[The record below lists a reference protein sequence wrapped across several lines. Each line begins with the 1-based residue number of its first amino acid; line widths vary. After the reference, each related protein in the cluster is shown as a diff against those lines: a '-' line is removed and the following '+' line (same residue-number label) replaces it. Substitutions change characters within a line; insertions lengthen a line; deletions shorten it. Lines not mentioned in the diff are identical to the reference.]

1 MTSHNVVAHE
11 AGGPE
16 VLKYEPMKLP
26 SVGAGQLLVEV
37 GATGVNFIETYRRAG
52 QYAVDYP
59 FVPGSECAGTVIA
72 LGTGVTDFAVGDRV
86 ATMWG
91 KKTYATHTVI
101 DASKAVRIPDNVQV
115 ETAAAMLS
123 QGITAHYLSVDCY
136 PVRKEHTVLVHAG
149 AGGVGR
155 LLIQLSKLAGATV
168 ITTTSTADKAAVAK
182 EAGADFVLAYED
194 FAAKSRELTEGL
206 GVDVVFDGVGKD
218 TFDGSLESLK
228 VRGTM
233 VLFGGSS
240 GPVPPFQLQRL
251 NTHGSL
257 FVTRPK
263 TGDYLRT
270 DQERQRRINDVLQL
284 VSDGKLKIHVGKAF
298 PLAEAAQAHAALENR
313 ETTGKTVL
321 VP

>member
-1 MTSHNVVAHE
+1 MD
-11 AGGPE
+11 
-16 VLKYEPMKLP
+16 MP
-26 SVGAGQLLVEV
+26 SPADGQLLVEV

-52 QYAVDYP
+52 QYKVDYP
-59 FVPGSECAGTVIA
+59 FVPGSECAGTIVA
-72 LGTGVTDFAVGDRV
+72 VGKGVTDFSVGDRI

-91 KKTYATHTVI
+91 KKTYATHTLI
-101 DASKAVRIPDNVQV
+101 DASKAVRIPHNVDFQ
-115 ETAAAMLS
+115 TAAAMLS
-123 QGITAHYLSVDCY
+123 QGITAHYLSVDCF

-168 ITTTSTADKAAVAK
+168 IATTSTEEKATVAK
-182 EAGADFVLAYED
+182 EAGADYVLRYGD
-194 FAAKSRELTEGL
+194 FAAKTRKITEGA

-228 VRGTM
+228 VRGTL

-251 NTHGSL
+251 NTYGSL
-257 FVTRPK
+257 YVTRPK

-270 DQERQRRINDVLQL
+270 DQERQRRISEILQL

-298 PLAEAAQAHAALENR
+298 PLKEAAQAHTALENR

>member
-1 MTSHNVVAHE
+1 MTSHNVVAHTS
-11 AGGPE
+11 GGPE
-16 VLKYEPMKLP
+16 VLEYEPMQIP
-26 SVGAGQLLVEV
+26 SVAEGQILVKV
-37 GATGVNFIETYRRAG
+37 AATGVNFIETYRRAG

-59 FVPGSECAGTVIA
+59 FVPGSECAGTVVA
-72 LGTGVTDFAVGDRV
+72 LGSDVTNFVIGDRV

-91 KKTYATHTVI
+91 KKTYATHTLI
-101 DASKAVRIPDNVQV
+101 DADKTVHLPDNV
-115 ETAAAMLS
+115 EFNTAAAMLS
-123 QGITAHYLSVDCY
+123 QGITAHYLAVDCF
-136 PVRKEHTVLVHAG
+136 PVRNDHTVLVHAG

-168 ITTTSTADKAAVAK
+168 IATTSTEEKAAVAK
-182 EAGADFVLAYED
+182 EAGADFVLNYD
-194 FAAKSRELTEGL
+194 NFATESRELTSGN

-218 TFDGSLESLK
+218 TFDGSLASLK

-251 NTHGSL
+251 NTYGSL
-257 FVTRPK
+257 FITRPK

-270 DQERQRRINDVLQL
+270 NQERQRRIDDVLQL
-284 VSDGKLKIHVGKAF
+284 VSAGKLKIHVGKTF
-298 PLAEAAQAHAALENR
+298 PLAQAAQAHAALENR

>member
-1 MTSHNVVAHE
+1 MSHNVVAHE

-16 VLKYEPMKLP
+16 VLKYEPMELP
-26 SVGAGQLLVEV
+26 PVGSGQLLVEV

-59 FVPGSECAGTVIA
+59 FVPGSECAGTVVAVGDGI
-72 LGTGVTDFAVGDRV
+72 TSFSVGDRV

-91 KKTYATHTVI
+91 KKTYATHTLI
-101 DASKAVRIPDNVQV
+101 EASKAVRIPDNVQF
-115 ETAAAMLS
+115 ESAAAMLS

-136 PVRKEHTVLVHAG
+136 PVRKEHTVLIHAG

-168 ITTTSTADKAAVAK
+168 IATTSTTDKAAVAT
-182 EAGADFVLAYED
+182 EAGADFVIGYEG
-194 FAAKSRELTEGL
+194 FAAKVRELTEGL

-228 VRGTM
+228 VRGTL

-251 NTHGSL
+251 NTYGSL
-257 FVTRPK
+257 YVTRPK

-284 VSDGKLKIHVGKAF
+284 VSEGKLKIRVGRAF